1 MIAGVDPTATNMG
14 WGLKY
19 LAKHND
25 VQTRLRKDLREVFPS
40 ALQEGKNPSA
50 DDITKARIPYL
61 NAFIDEVL
69 RHSGGQPT
77 NVRVAI
83 SDTEILGY
91 HIPKG
96 TDIFMLVNIPPS
108 LYRAFPLLHT
118 CWSCHDQPLMTNP
131 MQAPD
136 TNHINRRWARATSPP
151 PCLLTRASE
160 AKVLANSKKIARD
173 GLMRT
178 SAASTPTAGWSEMSK
193 ARSSSTVARLQC
205 KRLELV

>member
-1 MIAGVDPTATNMG
+1 MIAGVDSTATNMG

-25 VQTRLRKDLREVFPS
+25 VQTRLRKDLRDAFPS
-40 ALQEGKNPSA
+40 ALQEGKPPSA
-50 DDITKARIPYL
+50 NDITKARIPYL
-61 NAFIDEVL
+61 DAFIDEVL
-69 RHSGGQPT
+69 RHSGGRPT

-91 HIPKG
+91 HIPEG
-96 TDIFMLVNIPPS
+96 TDVFIWSIYPPR
-108 LYRAFPLLHT
+108 LYRACPLLHM
-118 CWSCHDQPLMTNP
+118 CWSCHDQPLLTNP

-136 TNHINRRWARATSPP
+136 TNHTNRRWARATSPP

-160 AKVLANSKKIARD
+160 AKVLANSKKIARN

-178 SAASTPTAGWSEMSK
+178 SAASTLTAGWSEMSK
-193 ARSSSTVARLQC
+193 ARSSSIVARLRC
-205 KRLELV
+205 KRLEMV